1 MYVPQDLS
9 GKGDQQRPD
18 ARTVEA
24 GTVEGAEGVSSPFV
38 GETVGAGGDVALGGG
53 FAEVEEEEEDEEEE
67 EEEGE
72 EEKRRMRIEE
82 SRTELERQRKEAAAE
97 RERKRAEE
105 EVKRAG

>member
-53 FAEVEEEEEDEEEE
+53 FAEEEEEEDEEEE

-82 SRTELERQRKEAAAE
+82 SRTELERQRKAAAAE